1 MKRRDFIKYSTAM
14 PLAVAT
20 SCKGSAMPRQ
30 NRQADK
36 QPLDTVT
43 LCVAGDVMTGRGID
57 QVLPHPGDPRIF
69 EAYSRSAR
77 DYVQLAEQT
86 NGPIPRAV
94 DFGYIWGDALAALE
108 AAAPAVRIINLET
121 AVTRTG
127 SPWPRK
133 GIQYRMHPANIPCL
147 TAAAIDCCVLANNH
161 VLDWGYP
168 GLEETLAS
176 LAAAGLATVGAG
188 AGRAAAQAPALLDL
202 PGRGRV
208 LVIAGGLRSSGI
220 PGVWAATSDRPGVQ
234 LLEDLSDRTVG
245 DIANTVR
252 AHKRP
257 GDLVVVSLHWGGN
270 WGYAIPAT
278 HTRFAHALIETAG
291 VDLVHGH
298 SSHHPL
304 GIEIYKGK
312 PILYGCGDLVDDYEG
327 ISGHEEYRIELA
339 LLYLVTLDRGSGELV
354 ALEMIPLRRSKFRLN
369 RATGNDIDWLRK
381 TLDRESQP
389 LEARVTRSKNAT
401 LRLAWT

>member
-1 MKRRDFIKYSTAM
+1 MKRRDFLKYSAMM
-14 PLAVAT
+14 PLAAAAT
-20 SCKGSAMPRQ
+20 GKGLAMPRQ
-30 NRQADK
+30 NRQPDR

-43 LCVAGDVMTGRGID
+43 LFVAGDVMTGRGID
-57 QVLPHPGDPRIF
+57 QVLPHPGDPRII
-69 EAYSRSAR
+69 EAYSRSAL
-77 DYVQLAEQT
+77 DYVQLAEQA

-94 DFGYIWGDALAALE
+94 DFGYIWGDALAALD
-108 AAAPAVRIINLET
+108 AAAPDIRIINLET

-133 GIQYRMHPANIPCL
+133 GIQYRMHPANVPCL

-168 GLEETLAS
+168 GLEETLSS

-188 AGRAAAQAPALLDL
+188 TDRATAQAPALLDL

-220 PGVWAATSDRPGVQ
+220 PGVWAATNDRPGVH
-234 LLEDLSDRTVG
+234 LLEDLSERTVG
-245 DIANTVR
+245 EIANTVR
-252 AHKRP
+252 THKRP

-270 WGYAIPAT
+270 WGYAIPAA
-278 HTRFAHALIETAG
+278 HTRFARALIEAAG

-304 GIEIYKGK
+304 GLEVYKGK
-312 PILYGCGDLVDDYEG
+312 PIIYGCGDLIDDYEG
-327 ISGHEEYRIELA
+327 IGGHEKYRIELA
-339 LLYLVTLDRGSGELV
+339 LLYLVTLDRASGELV
-354 ALEMIPLRRSKFRLN
+354 ALEMVPLRRGKFRLN
-369 RATGNDIDWLRK
+369 RASRDDIDWLRE
-381 TLDRESQP
+381 TLDRESR
-389 LEARVTRSKNAT
+389 LLGARVTRSKNAT